1 MGKDIEKLKRVII
14 NFFPKLADDAN
25 FKITSPQTPNY
36 NCIAWA
42 YNYNDRWMWPD
53 PSTPIVLDGV
63 FYYWPDEVTKT
74 PDVDSFIEAFRKKGY
89 EICDNADFDEG
100 FQKIALYVKPG
111 TKECTH
117 AARQLRNSFWTSK
130 LGRGNDIQ
138 HGTPYTI
145 EGNDYGVVYCIMS
158 RAF

>member
-14 NFFPKLADDAN
+14 KYFPRLAHDKNFQ
-25 FKITSPQTPNY
+25 ITSPQTPNY

-42 YNYNDRWMWPD
+42 YNYKDRWMWPD
-53 PSTPIVLDGV
+53 PCATGGLDGV
-63 FYYWPDEVTKT
+63 CYWPDEVTKT

-89 EICDNADFDEG
+89 EICDNAEFDERL
-100 FQKIALYVKPG
+100 QKIALYVKPG
-111 TKECTH
+111 TRECTH

-130 LGRGNDIQ
+130 LGQGNDIQ

-145 EGNDYGVVYCIMS
+145 EGNNYGIVYCIMS
-158 RAF
+158 RVF

>member
-1 MGKDIEKLKRVII
+1 MGKDTEKLKRAII
-14 NFFPKLADDAN
+14 KCFPKLANDIS
-25 FKITSPQTPNY
+25 FEITSPQTPNY

-42 YNYNDRWMWPD
+42 YNYNDRWMWPA
-53 PSTPIVLDGV
+53 PCATGGLDGV
-63 FYYWPDEVTKT
+63 CYWPDDVTKT

-89 EICDNADFDEG
+89 EICDNADFDER

-130 LGRGNDIQ
+130 LGRENDIQ

-145 EGNDYGVVYCIMS
+145 EGNNYGEVYCIMS